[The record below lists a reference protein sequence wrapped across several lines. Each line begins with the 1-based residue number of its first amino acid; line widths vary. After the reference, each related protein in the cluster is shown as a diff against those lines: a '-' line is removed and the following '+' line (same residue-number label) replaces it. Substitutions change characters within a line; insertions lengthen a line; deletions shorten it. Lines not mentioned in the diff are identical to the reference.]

1 MQPATSEAAISRG
14 RTIPYNGLPL
24 SAGEKGDRGTMMG
37 GPRLN
42 REKKER
48 KHASPLHFLR
58 VMRYARA
65 YLKYLIPGLICTV
78 IVALVISVNILA
90 ILPTVQLIADKQGIP
105 AWVCQYV
112 TEKRLGL
119 ALADAEAEQPAHVM
133 KVTGDADQ
141 TLRALRPGD
150 TITHLD
156 GEEVDSQALVRK
168 LAWAKEGEPVRLT
181 ALCGKDHRPCE
192 VVTTPRRVTLSESWG
207 LRAAQRLPQG
217 TTKEARMAT
226 LRMILAAVFC
236 IGITGAV
243 CRFAGEY
250 LIALSAG
257 RTILAI
263 RRRMYRRALSL
274 PLSGFESRGFN
285 DLSSRFVQ
293 DSQEVYRGL
302 NFVFGKTLREPL
314 KAIFALMA
322 ALLIDWRVTVVVCIG
337 APMAAILIRRFGKI
351 IRRANK
357 RLLEGFGRMLAA
369 LEGSLSGIRV
379 VKGYTMEK
387 YERRHLAAVD
397 LQMFKQQMKIER
409 TDAMSSPVFEVI
421 GATVGVVAIMYFAHL
436 MFDQTMSFARFAT
449 LAACMA
455 AVFDP
460 MRKLSSFYNR
470 IEQANAAVDRVFEV
484 IDLPDE
490 LSIYPPRI
498 PLPPLKHSIE
508 FRNIRFQ
515 YPTAETPAL
524 DGISLTIRRG
534 ERVAFVGPNGSGKT
548 TLLAVLM
555 RFYHAQEGA
564 ILFDGKDV
572 REFSIVSLR
581 KQMSLITQDTVIFA
595 DTLANNIAYGN
606 EDYLKRL
613 VLKRRHP
620 ERKYHIDDAMQAV
633 VSAAKA
639 AYADEFIQEKP
650 GGYEG
655 YVGEHG
661 VTLSGGQKQR
671 IAIARAILR
680 NAPIF
685 IFDEATSQIDAESE
699 QKIHDA
705 VERFLEGR
713 TALIIAHRFSTI
725 MQADRI
731 VVMDRGRIVDSGR
744 HHDLMGRCKLYQTLY
759 STQILDDTEGG

>member
-1 MQPATSEAAISRG
+1 
-14 RTIPYNGLPL
+14 
-24 SAGEKGDRGTMMG
+24 
-37 GPRLN
+37 
-42 REKKER
+42 
-48 KHASPLHFLR
+48 
-58 VMRYARA
+58 
-65 YLKYLIPGLICTV
+65 
-78 IVALVISVNILA
+78 
-90 ILPTVQLIADKQGIP
+90 
-105 AWVCQYV
+105 
-112 TEKRLGL
+112 
-119 ALADAEAEQPAHVM
+119 M
-133 KVTGDADQ
+133 KVTSRADPS
-141 TLRALRPGD
+141 LKIRPGD
-150 TITHLD
+150 TITHLN
-156 GEEVDSQALVRK
+156 GEAIDSQTLFRK
-168 LAWAKEGEPVRLT
+168 LAWAGDDQPIKLTLINEKTHQSYEAQVKPEPISFTLNL
-181 ALCGKDHRPCE
+181 A
-192 VVTTPRRVTLSESWG
+192 RRASGW
-207 LRAAQRLPQG
+207 LPQD

-226 LRMILAAVFC
+226 LRIILIAVFC
-236 IGITGAV
+236 VGITGAT

-274 PLSGFESRGFN
+274 PLSGFEQRGFN

-322 ALLIDWRVTVVVCIG
+322 ALLIDWRVTVVTCVA
-337 APMAAILIRRFGKI
+337 APIAALLIRRFGKI

-357 RLLEGFGRMLAA
+357 RLLEGFSLMLAA
-369 LEGSLSGIRV
+369 LEGALSGIRV
-379 VKGYTMEK
+379 VKGYAMEK

-409 TDAMSSPVFEVI
+409 TDALSSPVFEVM

-436 MFDQTMSFARFAT
+436 MFDQSMSFARFAT

-460 MRKLSSFYNR
+460 MRKMSSFYNR

-490 LSIYPPRI
+490 LSIYPATTQL
-498 PLPPLKHSIE
+498 PLLKHSIE
-508 FRNIRFQ
+508 FRNLRFK

-555 RFYHAQEGA
+555 RFYHAQEGE

-572 REFSIVSLR
+572 RDFSIVSLR

-613 VLKRRHP
+613 VLRRRHP
-620 ERKYHIDDAMQAV
+620 ERNYKVDDAMQAV
-633 VSAAKA
+633 VTAAKA

-655 YVGEHG
+655 HVGEHG

-744 HHDLMGRCKLYQTLY
+744 HHDLMSRCKLYQTLY
-759 STQILDDTEGG
+759 STQLIDDSAGDGTAARSAVQAEPPSAVAPGEPQTITR

>member
-1 MQPATSEAAISRG
+1 MI
-14 RTIPYNGLPL
+14 
-24 SAGEKGDRGTMMG
+24 G

-42 REKKER
+42 REKRER

-58 VMRYARA
+58 VMRYARP
-65 YLKYLIPGLICTV
+65 YLKYLIPGLACTV
-78 IVALVISVNILA
+78 VVALVISVNILA
-90 ILPTVQLIADKQGIP
+90 ILPTVQLIADKQGLP

-112 TEKRLGL
+112 NEKRLGV
-119 ALADAEAEQPAHVM
+119 AMADAEADEPAHVM
-133 KVTGDADQ
+133 KVTSHADEAMK
-141 TLRALRPGD
+141 ALRPGD
-150 TITHLD
+150 TITHLN
-156 GEEVDSQALVRK
+156 GEALDSHTLFRK
-168 LAWAKEGEPVRLT
+168 LAWAEDGQPLKLT
-181 ALCGKDHRPCE
+181 LLGNKDRRTYE
-192 VVTTPRRVTLSESWG
+192 VVAVPAKISHAESWAR
-207 LRAAQRLPQG
+207 RAANWLPQDV
-217 TTKEARMAT
+217 TKEARMAT
-226 LRMILAAVFC
+226 LRIILVAVFC
-236 IGITGAV
+236 VGITGAA

-263 RRRMYRRALSL
+263 RRRMYRRALAL
-274 PLSGFESRGFN
+274 PLSGFETRGFN

-322 ALLIDWRVTVVVCIG
+322 ALLIDWRVTVVVCVA
-337 APMAAILIRRFGKI
+337 APLAAILIRRFGKI

-397 LQMFKQQMKIER
+397 LQMFKQQMRIER

-421 GATVGVVAIMYFAHL
+421 GATVGVLAIMYFAHL

-508 FRNIRFQ
+508 FRNIRFT

-524 DGISLTIRRG
+524 NGISLTIRRG

-555 RFYHAQEGA
+555 RFYHAQEGT
-564 ILFDGKDV
+564 ILFDGQDV
-572 REFSIVSLR
+572 RDYGIVSLR
-581 KQMSLITQDTVIFA
+581 RQMSLITQDTVIFA

-613 VLKRRHP
+613 VLRRRHP
-620 ERKYHIDDAMQAV
+620 ERNYKVDDAMEAV
-633 VSAAKA
+633 VAAAKA

-650 GGYEG
+650 GGYEA

-744 HHDLMGRCKLYQTLY
+744 HHELMGRCKLYQTLY
-759 STQILDDTEGG
+759 STQILDDTESGKQPPAAVQPEPQAATGIAAPTL

>member
-1 MQPATSEAAISRG
+1 
-14 RTIPYNGLPL
+14 
-24 SAGEKGDRGTMMG
+24 MMG
-37 GPRLN
+37 GPRLH
-42 REKKER
+42 KDKHQR

-58 VMRYARA
+58 VMRYARP

-78 IVALVISVNILA
+78 IVAMVISVNILA

-119 ALADAEAEQPAHVM
+119 ALADADSRQPAHVL
-133 KVTGDADQ
+133 KVINPDDS
-141 TLRALRPGD
+141 ALKGLQLGD
-150 TITHLD
+150 TITRLN
-156 GEEVDSQALVRK
+156 GEKLDSQALVGK
-168 LAWAKEGEPVRLT
+168 LARAADGQPVKLT
-181 ALCGKDHRPCE
+181 VLCGEDPQPRE
-192 VVTTPRRVTLSESWG
+192 VVTTPTPISLPQTWA
-207 LRAAQRLPQG
+207 LQAASRLPQG
-217 TTKEARMAT
+217 TTKDARMAT
-226 LRMILAAVFC
+226 LKIILAAVFC
-236 IGITGAV
+236 IGVTGAI
-243 CRFAGEY
+243 CRFSGEY

-274 PLSGFESRGFN
+274 PLAGFETHGFN

-337 APMAAILIRRFGKI
+337 APIAAVLIRRFGKI

-397 LQMFKQQMKIER
+397 LQMFKQQMRIER

-421 GATVGVVAIMYFAHL
+421 GATVGVVAIMYFADL
-436 MFDQTMSFARFAT
+436 MFDGTMSFARFAT

-490 LSIYPPRI
+490 LSIYPPTT
-498 PLPPLKHSIE
+498 PLPPVKHSIE
-508 FRNIRFQ
+508 FRNLRFS

-524 DGISLTIRRG
+524 DGINLTIRRG

-555 RFYHAQEGA
+555 RFYHAQEGE

-572 REFSIVSLR
+572 RDFSIVSLR

-613 VLKRRHP
+613 VLRRRHP
-620 ERKYHIDDAMQAV
+620 ERNYRVDDAMQAV
-633 VSAAKA
+633 MTAAKA
-639 AYADEFIQEKP
+639 AYADEFILEKP

-744 HHDLMGRCKLYQTLY
+744 HHELMSRCKLYQTLY
-759 STQILDDTEGG
+759 STQLLDDSEGDGTPTTACRVEPPAVTPGEPQTITR